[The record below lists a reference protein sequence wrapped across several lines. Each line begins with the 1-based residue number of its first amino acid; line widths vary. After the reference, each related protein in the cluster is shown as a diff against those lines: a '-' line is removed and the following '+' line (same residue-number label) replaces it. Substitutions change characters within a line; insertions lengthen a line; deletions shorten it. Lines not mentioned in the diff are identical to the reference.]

1 MALAVNE
8 SPSSRVYLVELPW
21 QFLSKVQTFVGN
33 LSYLESDRH
42 QIMRYLFSFYSDSGK
57 IALQS
62 ILAHKLRAFL
72 TLIGIIIGVAAVVV
86 VGASV
91 SGLNTYV
98 TDRVAKLLGAN
109 HFMMA
114 RMAFQGRMSDEDF
127 ERMNRRNK
135 RLNWDDYEWVKEH
148 CTSCSEVGA
157 EVGGQVDLKQ
167 DGIEFPG
174 AIVFGVTSNM
184 AEIEDKTIADGR
196 FISNDEVQRSA
207 YVCVLGSDI
216 KEKFFPNVDPIGL
229 VLKVRGLPM
238 RVVGVEDKRG
248 AFFGDSL
255 DRHIYIPATTHLQIF
270 GRNGLQIHGK
280 APTRENFQPTIE
292 DARVTMRNKHR
303 LKGNEEDD
311 FGLVNVEAL
320 NNQIDQFTGSIAA
333 VVVPITLI
341 TLVVGGIVVMNIMLV
356 SVTERTFEI
365 GLRKAVGA
373 TRKQILLQFLIESGM
388 LCAFGGVMGLL
399 VAYGVT
405 TLITVLAGIT
415 MTITIGYILLAII
428 VSSVIGM
435 IAGIYPAF
443 KAARLDPIIALTKTT

>member
-1 MALAVNE
+1 
-8 SPSSRVYLVELPW
+8 
-21 QFLSKVQTFVGN
+21 
-33 LSYLESDRH
+33 
-42 QIMRYLFSFYSDSGK
+42 MRYLYSVYFDAAR

-109 HFMMA
+109 HFMIA
-114 RMAFQGRMSDEDF
+114 RMAFSGHMSDEEF
-127 ERMNRRNK
+127 ERRNRRNK
-135 RLNWDDYEWVKEH
+135 RLNWDDYEWVRDH
-148 CTSCSEVGA
+148 CVSCA
-157 EVGGQVDLKQ
+157 EVGVELGTQVDLKQ
-167 DGIEFPG
+167 EGIEFPG

-184 AEIEDKTIADGR
+184 ADIEDKTIAEGR
-196 FISNDEVQRSA
+196 FVSPDEVQRSA
-207 YVCVLGSDI
+207 LVVVLGGDI
-216 KEKFFPNVDPIGL
+216 KDRFFPNTDAIGKT
-229 VLKVRGLPM
+229 LKVRGLPM
-238 RVVGVEDKRG
+238 RVVGIEEKRG

-280 APTRENFQPTIE
+280 APTRENFQPAIE
-292 DARVTMRNKHR
+292 DARLTMRNRHR

-311 FGLVNVEAL
+311 FGLVNVEEL
-320 NNQIDQFTGSIAA
+320 NNQIDQFTGTIAA

-341 TLVVGGIVVMNIMLV
+341 TLIVGGIVVMNIMLV

-373 TRKQILLQFLIESGM
+373 TRKQVLMQFLIESGM
-388 LCAFGGVMGLL
+388 LCAFGGLLGLL
-399 VAYGVT
+399 AAWGVT
-405 TLITVLAGIT
+405 TLITALAQIT
-415 MTITIGYILLAII
+415 MTITIGYILISIGDVTISIFGPHTNSLFDPVKHTLSLAQFE
-428 VSSVIGM
+428 VLAHLHYDLNRALGF
-435 IAGIYPAF
+435 GLWT
-443 KAARLDPIIALTKTT
+443 LDFGLWT

>member
-1 MALAVNE
+1 
-8 SPSSRVYLVELPW
+8 
-21 QFLSKVQTFVGN
+21 
-33 LSYLESDRH
+33 
-42 QIMRYLFSFYSDSGK
+42 MRYLYSFYADAAR

-98 TDRVAKLLGAN
+98 TDKVAKLLGAN
-109 HFMMA
+109 HFMIA
-114 RMAFQGRMSDEDF
+114 RMAFQGRMNDDDF

-135 RLNWDDYEWVKEH
+135 RLNWDDYEWVRDH
-148 CTSCSEVGA
+148 CTSCA
-157 EVGGQVDLKQ
+157 EVGVEVGTQVDLKQ

-184 AEIEDKTIADGR
+184 EEIEDKTIADGR
-196 FISNDEVQRSA
+196 FISPDEVQRSA
-207 YVCVLGSDI
+207 LVCVLGSEI
-216 KEKFFPNVDPIGL
+216 KDKFFPNVEALGKT
-229 VLKVRGLPM
+229 LKVRGLPM
-238 RVVGVEDKRG
+238 QVVGVEESRG

-280 APTRENFQPTIE
+280 AETRDNFRPVIE
-292 DARVTMRNKHR
+292 DARLSMRNKHR
-303 LKGNEEDD
+303 LKGNEDDD
-311 FGLVNVEAL
+311 FGLVNVEDL
-320 NNQIDQFTGSIAA
+320 NNQIDQFTGTIAA

-341 TLVVGGIVVMNIMLV
+341 TLIVGGIVVMNIMLV

-373 TRKQILLQFLIESGM
+373 TKRQILTQFLIESGM
-388 LCAFGGVMGLL
+388 LCAFGGLIGLL
-399 VAYGVT
+399 AAYGVT
-405 TLITVLAGIT
+405 KLITALAQIT
-415 MTITIGYILLAII
+415 MTITIGYILLALI